1 MRTIIEP
8 FKIKMVEQLRFTTPG
23 ERTRLLERA
32 HYNPFLLHSDDVLID
47 LLTDSGTTAMSA
59 KQWSALMDGD
69 EAYAGSR
76 SYYKF
81 EDAVRDLTGFANI
94 IPTHQGRAAEKI
106 LFTLLGAPGKV
117 IPNNTHFDTTRANI
131 EASGAE
137 ALDLPDPAGLHTET
151 EAPFKGNMDL
161 DALEAAI
168 ERIGAGNIPL
178 VMLTLTNNSGGGQPA
193 SMENIRKTSEIAHRH
208 GIPFFLD
215 SCRFAENA
223 MFIKMREP
231 GYGSR
236 TAKEIAQ
243 EMFSYADGCTMS
255 AKKDGLVNTGG
266 WLAMNDAELATRA
279 RNVLIVTEGF
289 TTYCGL
295 ARRDLEAIAR
305 GLVEVLDESYL
316 AYRLRSIE
324 YLGDALMKNGVPI
337 LRPTGGHAVYL
348 DARRFAPH
356 LPLDNYPAQSIV
368 CELYR
373 HGGIRSVEVGSVMF
387 GKYLPDGTQLHPR
400 MQLVRLAIPRRVY
413 TQSHIDY
420 VAEAVSEVYANRESL
435 PGLRITYEAPV
446 LRHFTA
452 HFEPV
457 PAEAPLEALDLAA
470 LGLATFDVMS
480 PREWAAH

>member
-1 MRTIIEP
+1 MKTIIEP

-23 ERTRLLERA
+23 ERAELLERA

-59 KQWSALMDGD
+59 RQWSALMDGD

-81 EDAVRDLTGFANI
+81 EDVVRELTGFRHI

-106 LFTLLGAPGKV
+106 LFSIVGGPGKI

-131 EASGAE
+131 ESSGAE
-137 ALDLPDPAGLHTET
+137 ALDLPDPKGLLTQL
-151 EAPFKGNMDL
+151 EAPFKGNMDVN
-161 DALEAAI
+161 ALEETINRVGAA
-168 ERIGAGNIPL
+168 NIPL
-178 VMLTLTNNSGGGQPA
+178 VMITLTNNSGGGQPA
-193 SMENIRKTSEIAHRH
+193 SMANIRAASEVAHRYD
-208 GIPFFLD
+208 IPFFID
-215 SCRFAENA
+215 ACRFAENA
-223 MFIKMREP
+223 MFIKLREP
-231 GYGSR
+231 GYE
-236 TAKEIAQ
+236 TTPVKEIAQ

-266 WLAMNDAELATRA
+266 FLAMNDGTLAAQA

-289 TTYCGL
+289 TTYGGL

-324 YLGDALMKNGVPI
+324 YLGDALMQNGVPI
-337 LRPTGGHAVYL
+337 MRPTGGHAVYL
-348 DARRFAPH
+348 DAARFAPDI
-356 LPLDNYPAQSIV
+356 PLDYYPAQSIV
-368 CELYR
+368 CEIYR
-373 HGGIRSVEVGSVMF
+373 HAGIRTVEVGSVMF
-387 GKYLPDGTQLHPR
+387 GKYAEDGSVLHPR
-400 MQLVRLAIPRRVY
+400 LQLVRLAIPRRVY

-420 VAEAVSEVYANRESL
+420 VAEAVSEVYENRDRL
-435 PGLRITYEAPV
+435 PGLMITYEAPV

-452 HFEPV
+452 HLEPV
-457 PAEAPLEALDLAA
+457 PVMAELE
-470 LGLATFDVMS
+470 
-480 PREWAAH
+480 